1 MNFDQIIDGIPA
13 EKEDVAFAYLQGLA
27 DGAKTSGTSNEK
39 KEEEK

>member
-1 MNFDQIIDGIPA
+1 MNFSQGIPA

-27 DGAKTSGTSNEK
+27 DGAKANGTT